1 MTRTPAGRLF
11 RTATGH
17 DLVLTRTFRA
27 PAADVWASLTESDRT
42 ARWFGPW
49 EGDATPGRTIRVQ
62 MAYEEQQPWC
72 DVRIDACEPQQ
83 RLAVSMIDS
92 YGTWLLELSLTET
105 DGTTELRFVQ
115 HLTSVEGIAEVGA
128 GWEYYL
134 DLLVASRDGAPRP
147 EFDDYHPAM
156 QPYYQAL
163 ATEVATPH
171 A

>member
-49 EGDATPGRTIRVQ
+49 EGDAAPGETIRVQ
-62 MAYEEQQPWC
+62 MAYEDQQPWC
-72 DVRIDACEPQQ
+72 EVRIEECEPQR
-83 RLAVSMIDS
+83 RLRVSMIDS
-92 YGTWLLELSLTET
+92 YGNWLLEFALTEA
-105 DGTTELRFVQ
+105 DGITELRFAQ
-115 HLTSVEGIAEVGA
+115 HLTGLEGIAEVGA

-134 DLLVASRDGAPRP
+134 DMLVASRDGSPRP
-147 EFDDYHPAM
+147 EFDEYHPAM
-156 QPYYQAL
+156 QPYYEAL
-163 ATEVATPH
+163 AADGAARH

>member
-27 PAADVWASLTESDRT
+27 PAIDVWASLTESERT

-49 EGDATPGRTIRVQ
+49 EGDARPGNTIRVQ

-72 DVRIDACEPQQ
+72 DVRVEECEAPR
-83 RLAVSMIDS
+83 RLAVSMVDDH
-92 YGTWLLELSLTET
+92 GAWLLGFTLTET
-105 DGTTELRFVQ
+105 DVSTELRFTQ
-115 HLTSVEGIAEVGA
+115 HLSSLDGVAEVGA

-134 DLLVASRDGAPRP
+134 DMLVAARDGTRRP
-147 EFDDYHPAM
+147 EFDEYHPAM
-156 QPYYQAL
+156 RSYYEAL
-163 ATEVATPH
+163 AAG

>member
-27 PAADVWASLTESDRT
+27 PAADVWASLTESERT

-49 EGDATPGRTIRVQ
+49 EGDAGPGRTIRVQ

-72 DVRIDACEPQQ
+72 DVRIEVCEPQR
-83 RLAVSMIDS
+83 RLGVSMIDGS
-92 YGTWLLELSLTET
+92 GSWLLEFALTET
-105 DGTTELRFVQ
+105 DGITELRFAQ
-115 HLTSVEGIAEVGA
+115 RLTSLDGIAEVGA

-134 DLLVASRDGAPRP
+134 DMLVASRDGSRQP
-147 EFDDYHPAM
+147 EFDEYHPAM
-156 QPYYQAL
+156 TPYYRAL
-163 ATEVATPH
+163 AADDV
-171 A
+171 

>member
-27 PAADVWASLTESDRT
+27 PATDVWASLTEPERT

-49 EGDATPGRTIRVQ
+49 QGDARPGSTIRVQ

-72 DVRIDACEPQQ
+72 DVRVEECEPPR
-83 RLAVSMIDS
+83 RLAVSMVDDH
-92 YGTWLLELSLTET
+92 GDWLLGFALTET
-105 DGTTELRFVQ
+105 DGVTELRFTQ
-115 HLTSVEGIAEVGA
+115 HLSSLDGVAEVGA

-134 DLLVASRDGAPRP
+134 DMLVASFDGTPRP
-147 EFDDYHPAM
+147 EFDEYHPGM
-156 QPYYQAL
+156 RPYYEAL
-163 ATEVATPH
+163 AEGV
-171 A
+171 

>member
-27 PAADVWASLTESDRT
+27 PAADVWASLTEPERT

-49 EGDATPGRTIRVQ
+49 EGDAAPGRTIRVQ

-72 DVRIDACEPQQ
+72 DFRVDACEPGR
-83 RLAVSMIDS
+83 RLAVSTTDDF
-92 YGTWLLELSLTET
+92 GTWLLELSLTEAE
-105 DGTTELRFVQ
+105 GGTELRLVQ
-115 HLTSVEGIAEVGA
+115 HLSSVQAIAEVGA

-134 DLLVASRDGAPRP
+134 DMLVASRDGSPRP
-147 EFDDYHPAM
+147 EFDEYHPAM
-156 QPYYQAL
+156 RSYYETL
-163 ATEVATPH
+163 AA
-171 A
+171 AAG